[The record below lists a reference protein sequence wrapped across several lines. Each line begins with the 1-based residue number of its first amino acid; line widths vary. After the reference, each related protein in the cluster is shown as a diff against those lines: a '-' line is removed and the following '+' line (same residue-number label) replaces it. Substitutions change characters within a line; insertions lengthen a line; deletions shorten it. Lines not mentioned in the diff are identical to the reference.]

1 MSSEENPYVFAAKI
15 QKIWIMRCIDVP
27 RDICKAVKKEAGGN
41 PKHIPVHGWIDG
53 LAFVNTLVPRGGGN
67 YRFHLNSK
75 IWRKLNIDAGDAV
88 EVTMLLDREP
98 REAAV
103 PPDLAA
109 ELAGT
114 PRALAAFHEVTPAL
128 RRHIVDWIDK
138 AKQSKTRDKRIQQTV
153 KNMLERA
160 RRKRQK
166 EKQKKKRKNSPK
178 LS

>member
-1 MSSEENPYVFAAKI
+1 MSSEENPYVFVAKI
-15 QKIWIMRCIDVP
+15 QKIWIMRCVDVP
-27 RDICKAVKKEAGGN
+27 RDISKAVKKEAGGN

-53 LAFVNTLVPRGGGN
+53 LAFQNTLVPRGGGN
-67 YRFHLNSK
+67 YRFHVNSK
-75 IWRKLNIDAGDAV
+75 IWRKLQIDAGAAV

-114 PRALAAFHEVTPAL
+114 PRVLAAFNAVTPSL
-128 RRHIVDWIDK
+128 RRHIVRWIES
-138 AKQSKTRDKRIQQTV
+138 AKQSRTRDKRIQQTV

-160 RRKRQK
+160 R
-166 EKQKKKRKNSPK
+166 KKRKRK
-178 LS
+178 

>member
-27 RDICKAVKKEAGGN
+27 RDIGKAVRKEAGGN

-53 LAFVNTLVPRGGGN
+53 LPFENTLVPRGGGN

-75 IWRKLNIDAGDAV
+75 IWRKLKIDAGDAV
-88 EVTMLLDREP
+88 EVMMSLDREP
-98 REAAV
+98 REARV

-114 PRALAAFHEVTPAL
+114 PRALGAFNAVTPAL
-128 RRHIVDWIDK
+128 RRHLVDWVDK
-138 AKQSKTRDKRIQQTV
+138 AKQSKTRDKRIQFIV

-160 RRKRQK
+160 RKAT
-166 EKQKKKRKNSPK
+166 QKKKKKSEK
-178 LS
+178 